1 MLTCKKLEQKAV
13 FDTDKLLNVVFHT
26 NMSYMIIFDN
36 LIYFKHNI
44 GKNIA

>member
-26 NMSYMIIFDN
+26 NMKYNITSDN
-36 LIYFKHNI
+36 FVNFKHNLC
-44 GKNIA
+44 KLAM